1 MFRENKE
8 SCPLGSVEKRLLPL
22 NSAFKLA
29 VTHGVLASIR
39 LHISRND
46 SLDARDEAGQTP
58 LMIAARKNRAEACRL
73 LLYAGA
79 DESLV
84 DSNGCTA
91 LDLALAA
98 GAHETLAV

>member
-1 MFRENKE
+1 MFREDKKRY
-8 SCPLGSVEKRLLPL
+8 PVGSEEKRLLPL

-58 LMIAARKNRAEACRL
+58 LMIAAKKTGQR
-73 LLYAGA
+73 
-79 DESLV
+79 
-84 DSNGCTA
+84 
-91 LDLALAA
+91 LAA
-98 GAHETLAV
+98 CCLTQEQTEVWSI